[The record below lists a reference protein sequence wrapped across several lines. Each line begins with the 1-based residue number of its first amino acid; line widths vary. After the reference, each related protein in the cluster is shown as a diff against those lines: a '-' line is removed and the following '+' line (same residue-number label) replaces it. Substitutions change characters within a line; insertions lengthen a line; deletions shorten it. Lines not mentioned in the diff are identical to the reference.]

1 MNKKKEREEE
11 KGKGKNFY
19 PRSMPM
25 APSNSARS
33 EDMITIGD
41 SVLQKINEID
51 QEIRIISRTITERK
65 RRNAS
70 HVGHKKKK
78 LHA

>member
-1 MNKKKEREEE
+1 
-11 KGKGKNFY
+11 
-19 PRSMPM
+19 M

-70 HVGHKKKK
+70 HVGHTKKKK
-78 LHA
+78 LHTT